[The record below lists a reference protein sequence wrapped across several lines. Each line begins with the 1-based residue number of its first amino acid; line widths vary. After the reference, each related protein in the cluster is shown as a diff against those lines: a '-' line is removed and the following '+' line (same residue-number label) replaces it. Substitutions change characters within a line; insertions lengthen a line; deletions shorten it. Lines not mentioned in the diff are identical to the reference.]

1 MNVPIHD
8 TLILLSE
15 IAISDLITISI
26 YLNNLSSWYFYIRDD
41 IEFSILYFMI
51 VYDSDK
57 NVCLYVDTNT

>member
-8 TLILLSE
+8 TLIFLSE

-41 IEFSILYFMI
+41 IEFSISYFMI
-51 VYDSDK
+51 VCDSDK